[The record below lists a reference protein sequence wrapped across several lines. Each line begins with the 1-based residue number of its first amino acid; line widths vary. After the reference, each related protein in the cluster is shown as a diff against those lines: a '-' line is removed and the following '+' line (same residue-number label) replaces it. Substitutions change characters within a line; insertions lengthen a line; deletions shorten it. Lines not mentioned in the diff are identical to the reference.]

1 MYSQE
6 LVFIRELLLLNS
18 PLKAQWTKT
27 RPLSLDLL
35 SLRISWMVFL
45 IQAGLTHASGGQLC
59 LEVVLIILARF
70 LCG

>member
-27 RPLSLDLL
+27 RFLLLDLL

-45 IQAGLTHASGGQLC
+45 I
-59 LEVVLIILARF
+59 
-70 LCG
+70 